1 MRKLFFPILIAAVAA
16 MPGPAAAEATKGSN
30 GGPVV
35 KSDGHP
41 IEFVRNGLDI
51 SFYVGDHDG
60 SPVSTKD
67 MKGRATI
74 LDGGKTVT
82 VPLSPA
88 MPNLMSGKLQAE
100 LSPKAIIVFSAKL
113 HEHSLT
119 VRYTAD

>member
-1 MRKLFFPILIAAVAA
+1 MRKLIFLALITAMAA
-16 MPGPAAAEATKGSN
+16 MPGLAAAQATKGSN

-35 KSDGHP
+35 KSEGHP

-51 SFYVGDHDG
+51 VFYVGDDDG
-60 SPVSTKD
+60 SPLSTKD

-88 MPNLMSGKLQAE
+88 KPNLMSGKLQTE
-100 LSPKAIIVFSAKL
+100 LSPKAIVVFSANA
-113 HEHSLT
+113 HGHTLT
-119 VRYTAD
+119 ARYTAE

>member
-1 MRKLFFPILIAAVAA
+1 MRKLIFLAVIVAMAA
-16 MPGPAAAEATKGSN
+16 MPGIAAAQATKGSN

-51 SFYVGDHDG
+51 TFYVGDHDG
-60 SPVSTKD
+60 SPVATKD

-88 MPNLMSGKLQAE
+88 TPNLMRGKLQAE
-100 LSPKAIIVFSAKL
+100 LSAKAIVVFSAKL

-119 VRYTAD
+119 ARYTAD

>member
-1 MRKLFFPILIAAVAA
+1 MRKLIFLTLITAMAA
-16 MPGPAAAEATKGSN
+16 MPGLAAAQATKGSN

-35 KSDGHP
+35 KSEGHP

-51 SFYVGDHDG
+51 VFYVGDDDG
-60 SPVSTKD
+60 SPLSTKD

-88 MPNLMSGKLQAE
+88 TPNLMSGKLQTE
-100 LSPKAIIVFSAKL
+100 LSPKAIVVFSANA
-113 HEHSLT
+113 HGHTLT
-119 VRYTAD
+119 ARYTAE